1 METLD
6 WPSGRPQ
13 AMVSALA
20 SPIASAANAA
30 EAVSVF
36 TALSHS
42 TRLAIFRMLIRQ
54 EPRGMDA
61 AKIAAV
67 VGGPRSTVSQHL
79 AGLARAGLIVG
90 SRTGE
95 VVRYRA
101 RLGGIYGLLEFILED
116 CCATHAC
123 GCLPDD
129 AELVIGTS
137 GRGRQE
143 LETVINR

>member
-20 SPIASAANAA
+20 SPIASATNAA

-95 VVRYRA
+95 VVRYR
-101 RLGGIYGLLEFILED
+101 
-116 CCATHAC
+116 
-123 GCLPDD
+123 
-129 AELVIGTS
+129 
-137 GRGRQE
+137 
-143 LETVINR
+143 

>member
-6 WPSGRPQ
+6 WRSARPQ
-13 AMVSALA
+13 AVVSALTPA
-20 SPIASAANAA
+20 IPSAENSV

-54 EPRGMDA
+54 EPRGMKA
-61 AKIAAV
+61 AEIATV

-79 AGLARAGLIVG
+79 AGLSRAGLIIG

-95 VVRYRA
+95 GVRYRA

-129 AELVIGTS
+129 AKLVIGT
-137 GRGRQE
+137 
-143 LETVINR
+143 

>member
-1 METLD
+1 
-6 WPSGRPQ
+6 
-13 AMVSALA
+13 
-20 SPIASAANAA
+20 
-30 EAVSVF
+30 
-36 TALSHS
+36 
-42 TRLAIFRMLIRQ
+42 
-54 EPRGMDA
+54 MDA
-61 AKIAAV
+61 GEIATV

-79 AGLARAGLIVG
+79 AGLARAGLIIG

-95 VVRYRA
+95 GVRYRA

-137 GRGRQE
+137 GLNGQE
-143 LETVINR
+143 IETVINR